1 MKRLWMTKSLPH
13 VKQICLP
20 SVISNVINNKNG
32 VGKFVR
38 LTNEKKKRKE
48 KKNRGHNITI
58 CFNFHVSPS
67 LPPFVFAVFFIPY
80 FNVLRS
86 YFCLTQFACSSR
98 SFNFD
103 QLPAWRSFLKFS
115 LVLTVLRIAGRWSSG
130 TSSNGFF
137 FHLPGPNVRLVISL
151 FYNPWRVR
159 VETSYWGFVNFR
171 MRVKLTKISLVR
183 NIQISSAQ
191 IALKSKRLSLHTQY
205 SGAWAKTTTMAVKT
219 SLKNMNLPP
228 FKLYRAYLHPLNL
241 SNVGDSSWSWILKDF
256 VLAQKETGKFVVV
269 CSRPS

>member
-38 LTNEKKKRKE
+38 LTNEKKKKRKTE
-48 KKNRGHNITI
+48 DTI
-58 CFNFHVSPS
+58 LQSVSIFTFLHHCLHLYLLCFLYLILMFWEVI
-67 LPPFVFAVFFIPY
+67 FVWLNLLAVPALLILINCPHDAAFL
-80 FNVLRS
+80 NSVL
-86 YFCLTQFACSSR
+86 F
-98 SFNFD
+98 
-103 QLPAWRSFLKFS
+103 WRCWELQGAE
-115 LVLTVLRIAGRWSSG
+115 VAEPHRTV
-130 TSSNGFF
+130 FF

-256 VLAQKETGKFVVV
+256 VQVQKETGKFVVV

>member
-38 LTNEKKKRKE
+38 LTNEKKKE
-48 KKNRGHNITI
+48 KKRKTEDTI
-58 CFNFHVSPS
+58 LQSVSIFTF
-67 LPPFVFAVFFIPY
+67 LHHCLHLYLLCFFIPY

-103 QLPAWRSFLKFS
+103 QLPAWRSFFKFS

-171 MRVKLTKISLVR
+171 MRVKLTKNFTCAKYPDIFSTDCTKIKKAFSPHSVLRSL
-183 NIQISSAQ
+183 
-191 IALKSKRLSLHTQY
+191 SKDDDDGSE
-205 SGAWAKTTTMAVKT
+205 
-219 SLKNMNLPP
+219 
-228 FKLYRAYLHPLNL
+228 
-241 SNVGDSSWSWILKDF
+241 NVS
-256 VLAQKETGKFVVV
+256 
-269 CSRPS
+269 